1 MFLIDQC
8 VIPEGIHA
16 PLHRRSLQ
24 IKFQGGGG
32 VLKAKLFE
40 EKCEAKPGGERVQK
54 NLPWGS
60 MDIFWNY
67 KITM

>member
-1 MFLIDQC
+1 MLPSI
-8 VIPEGIHA
+8 EGHCKSNSKA
-16 PLHRRSLQ
+16 
-24 IKFQGGGG
+24 GGG
-32 VLKAKLFE
+32 VLKVKLFE